1 MPGRGP
7 APKNP
12 NSRARRNEQNIPQR
26 EIVVSF
32 VPQPAL
38 EDIYGDT
45 NPATQQP
52 WTDQTLQFWDT
63 LATFP
68 PLKTQGLQ
76 QTQWLDLA
84 RTMVIDDAFNRGD
97 TRLGPERRL
106 QLAQYGITPD
116 SLGTSPEKK
125 TDIAS
130 CRLLSHRITMA
141 TADEAEDKR
150 RASRAA
156 ADVRGR
162 YRSLKAVD

>member
-12 NSRARRNEQNIPQR
+12 KTRARRNEQNIPQR

-63 LATFP
+63 LANFP

-116 SLGTSPEKK
+116 
-125 TDIAS
+125 
-130 CRLLSHRITMA
+130 RLARHRITMA

-156 ADVRGR
+156 TDVRGR

>member
-12 NSRARRNEQNIPQR
+12 KTSARRNEQNIPQR

-52 WTDQTLQFWDT
+52 WTDQTLQFWST

-106 QLAQYGITPD
+106 QLAQYCITPD
-116 SLGTSPEKK
+116 SL
-125 TDIAS
+125 A
-130 CRLLSHRITMA
+130 RHRITMA

-162 YRSLKAVD
+162 YHSLKAVD

>member
-12 NSRARRNEQNIPQR
+12 KTRARRNEQNIPQR

-52 WTDQTLQFWDT
+52 WTDQTLQFWST

-116 SLGTSPEKK
+116 NL
-125 TDIAS
+125 A
-130 CRLLSHRITMA
+130 RHRITMA

-162 YRSLKAVD
+162 YHSLKAVD

>member
-12 NSRARRNEQNIPQR
+12 KTRARRNEQNIPQR

-52 WTDQTLQFWDT
+52 WTDQTLQFWST

-116 SLGTSPEKK
+116 SLALRNFFH
-125 TDIAS
+125 IFN
-130 CRLLSHRITMA
+130 
-141 TADEAEDKR
+141 
-150 RASRAA
+150 
-156 ADVRGR
+156 
-162 YRSLKAVD
+162 

>member
-52 WTDQTLQFWDT
+52 WTDQTLRFWDT

-97 TRLGPERRL
+97 TRLGQERRL

-116 SLGTSPEKK
+116 SL
-125 TDIAS
+125 A
-130 CRLLSHRITMA
+130 RHRITMA